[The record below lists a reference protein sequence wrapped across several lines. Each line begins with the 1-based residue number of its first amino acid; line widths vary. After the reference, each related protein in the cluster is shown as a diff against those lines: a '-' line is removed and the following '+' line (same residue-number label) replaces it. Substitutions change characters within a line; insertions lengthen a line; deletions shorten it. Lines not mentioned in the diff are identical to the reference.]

1 MNAATE
7 RRIAVV
13 LDDVAAAAAPLAWSS
28 ALARSLQRDLQVVY
42 VERTSVL
49 AAAALPITQALAHP
63 GAAWAPYGPADVER
77 AYRQQVVRLQE
88 LMQRLGL
95 QRALRPLQIVRG
107 ALHHAALDVDGESDL
122 VLVGAAALL
131 SGAPAVETH
140 CRSLQVW
147 ADDSEQGLRLVE
159 FATRCAR
166 SLGAAPR
173 VVHAA
178 TRVEPGEVERAR
190 ADLLVLSRAAVSARV
205 LAVARRPLLL
215 VGRKD

>member
-1 MNAATE
+1 MNAAAE

-13 LDDVAAAAAPLAWSS
+13 LDDVAAAATPLAWSS
-28 ALARSLQRDLQVVY
+28 ALARALQRELQVVY

-49 AAAALPITQALAHP
+49 AAAALPMTQALAHP

-77 AYRQQVVRLQE
+77 AYRQQVVRLQA

-95 QRALRPLQIVRG
+95 QRSLQIVRG
-107 ALHHAALDVDGESDL
+107 ALQHAALDIDGESDL
-122 VLVGAAALL
+122 VLVGAAAPL
-131 SGAPAVETH
+131 SGAPAAETPCH
-140 CRSLQVW
+140 SMQVW

-178 TRVEPGEVERAR
+178 AQVEPGEVERAR
-190 ADLLVLSRAAVSARV
+190 ADLLVMARTAVSARV

-215 VGRKD
+215 VGLRD